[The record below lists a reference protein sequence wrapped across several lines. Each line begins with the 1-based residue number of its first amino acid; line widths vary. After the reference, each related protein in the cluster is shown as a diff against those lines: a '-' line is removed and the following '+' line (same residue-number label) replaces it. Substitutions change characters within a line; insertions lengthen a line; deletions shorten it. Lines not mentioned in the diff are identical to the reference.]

1 MGRGPDILMSAQT
14 ANDMPYIDQLRQLF
28 KQGVHEWG
36 YYDWELIKEIKNLSA
51 LQRLGKKLERMVYG
65 RS

>member
-1 MGRGPDILMSAQT
+1 MGRGLNILMSAT
-14 ANDMPYIDQLRQLF
+14 TVTNMPYIDQLRQLF

-36 YYDWELIKEIKNLSA
+36 YYDWELIKEIKSLSA
-51 LQRLGKKLERMVYG
+51 LQRLGRKLERMVHG